1 MRHVKHPTEAGEIA
15 PDPAPIPVDNSPES
29 TQIKIGMRIRHFRLT
44 LGLRLQDLAL
54 KVDCSESLLSKIE
67 NDRILPSLSM
77 LHRIA
82 AALHTTVG
90 TLCATP
96 GDSLNKVV
104 SRMGERQIVTM
115 DPLRKGTGTYMERL
129 IPYDP
134 AHLLQ
139 ANIHVIEAGGG
150 SDGTISHDGEE
161 VGLVLEGQLDLTVAD
176 QVYHLGLNDS
186 FSFRSSLPHGYR
198 NPGPG
203 RARVLFVNTPP
214 SF

>member
-1 MRHVKHPTEAGEIA
+1 MRHMKHQPAIGKITT
-15 PDPAPIPVDNSPES
+15 DPAPIPDDQSSES
-29 TQIKIGMRIRHFRLT
+29 AQIKIGLRIRHFRLT
-44 LGLRLQDLAL
+44 LGLRLQDVAL

-90 TLCATP
+90 ILCATP
-96 GDSLNKVV
+96 GESLNKVV
-104 SRMGERQIVTM
+104 TRAEERQIVTM
-115 DPLRKGTGTYMERL
+115 DPLRRGSGTYMERL

-139 ANIHVIEAGGG
+139 GNIHVIEAGGG

-161 VGLVLEGQLDLTVAD
+161 VGLVLEGQLELVVAD

>member
-1 MRHVKHPTEAGEIA
+1 
-15 PDPAPIPVDNSPES
+15 
-29 TQIKIGMRIRHFRLT
+29 MRIRHFRLT

-96 GDSLNKVV
+96 GDPLNKVV
-104 SRMGERQIVTM
+104 SRMGERQIVSMDPLRKGTGTYMERLIPYM

-139 ANIHVIEAGGG
+139 GNIHVIEAGGG